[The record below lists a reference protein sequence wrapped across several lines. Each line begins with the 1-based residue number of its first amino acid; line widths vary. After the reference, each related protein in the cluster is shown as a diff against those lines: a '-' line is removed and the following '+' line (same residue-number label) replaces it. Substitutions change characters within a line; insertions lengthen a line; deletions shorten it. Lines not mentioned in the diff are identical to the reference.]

1 MAGLEKHP
9 DWDEY
14 LMRIGFSATPRVTA
28 DGLGDLH
35 LAHMGHVPFENLD
48 VLVGRPLMFT
58 KAGLFDKIVTRRR
71 GGYCFEL
78 NALYLHLLCALG
90 FTVRPH
96 LARVLYDKPRGRPP
110 RTHLVL
116 SVVIGGQTFL
126 TDVGF
131 GGHAARCPLP
141 LACDRAIDDG
151 DGRVRITRDS
161 FGALLV
167 QRESEAGWQDQF
179 STDLQVAYPS
189 DILDANR
196 ITETF
201 PGSKF
206 RKGLILTRTTRHG
219 RVVLRGQTL
228 RQMHHGSATD
238 RDITDTDDL
247 LASIDENFGLDPDFS
262 PRERSRLEAKA
273 FAPIGRPQGLAEEG
287 GRRAGP

>member
-1 MAGLEKHP
+1 
-9 DWDEY
+9 
-14 LMRIGFSATPRVTA
+14 MRIGFSATPRVTA

-58 KAGLFDKIVTRRR
+58 KTGLFDKIVTRRR

-78 NALYLHLLCALG
+78 NALYQHLLCALG

-96 LARVLYDKPRGRPP
+96 LARVLYDKPQARPP
-110 RTHLVL
+110 RTHLLL
-116 SVVIGGQTFL
+116 SVLVGGQTFL

-141 LACDRAIDDG
+141 LTCDHAIDDG

-167 QRESEAGWQDQF
+167 QRESGAGWQDQF
-179 STDLQVAYPS
+179 STDLQVAHPS
-189 DILDANR
+189 DILDANC

-206 RKGLILTRTTRHG
+206 RKGLILSRTTRHG
-219 RVVLRGQTL
+219 RIVLRGQTL
-228 RQMHHGSATD
+228 RQTHHGSATD
-238 RDITDTDDL
+238 RDITGTAYL
-247 LASIDENFGLDPDFS
+247 LESIDKHFGLDPAFS
-262 PRERSRLEAKA
+262 PRERLRLEATSFPA
-273 FAPIGRPQGLAEEG
+273 IGGPQGHAEDG
-287 GRRAGP
+287 CRRTGP